1 MDLIEVTMLDHV
13 IKILEQSVER
23 HGSLPLTTPHLLNIL
38 RMAERREYEE
48 SVNED
53 QYEPF

>member
-1 MDLIEVTMLDHV
+1 MLDYV
-13 IKILEQSVER
+13 IQILEQSVER
-23 HGSLPLTTPHLLNIL
+23 HGSLPLTTSHLLNIL

-53 QYEPF
+53 EHEPF